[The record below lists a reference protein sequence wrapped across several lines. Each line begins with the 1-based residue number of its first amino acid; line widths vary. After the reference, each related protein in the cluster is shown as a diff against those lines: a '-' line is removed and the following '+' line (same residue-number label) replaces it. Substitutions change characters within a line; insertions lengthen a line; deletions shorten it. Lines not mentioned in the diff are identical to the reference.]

1 MATVSH
7 STVGYTVNGDRPS
20 TFDTEAGLRHLKD
33 PVILTIGLCGEEQPD
48 MDLM

>member
-20 TFDTEAGLRHLKD
+20 AFDTEAGLRHLED
-33 PVILTIGLCGEEQPD
+33 PVILTIGLCGEQQPD
-48 MDLM
+48 MDLL